1 MKHGLIII
9 NCILLTIGTC
19 GGPLL
24 TRLYYTNG
32 GKRIWLMSFIS
43 TAGCPIILIPLF
55 FSFLSR
61 RRSNRNRNR
70 DNAENTEG
78 KTKILL
84 IETPLFI
91 ASIVIGLLIGLDNYL
106 YAYGLAYLPV
116 STSSLIIGTQ
126 LAFNAL
132 FAFFMVK
139 QKFTPFSVNAVVL
152 LTVGTG
158 ILAFNSNGDKP
169 AHESHKQYVI
179 GFLVT
184 LVAAVL
190 YAFILPL
197 VELTYKKA
205 RQEITFPLV
214 LEMQM
219 VTCLAATCFCVVGM
233 LVNGDFKVIAREGRE
248 FKIGG
253 SAFYWTLIV
262 ITGIIW
268 QGYFLGAIG
277 IVFCASSLA
286 SGVLISVLLP
296 VTEVLAVVCFR
307 EKFQAEKGVA
317 LLLSLWGFVSY
328 FYGEFKSGKK
338 VVDKPL
344 TPETELPI
352 LPDSDSVA

>member
-1 MKHGLIII
+1 MKNGLLII
-9 NCILLTIGTC
+9 NCIFLVIGTC

-32 GKRIWLMSFIS
+32 GKRIWFMSFLS
-43 TAGCPIILIPLF
+43 TAGFPVILIPLL
-55 FSFLSR
+55 FSFLHR
-61 RRSNRNRNR
+61 RNRTETTE
-70 DNAENTEG
+70 NAKKEG
-78 KTKILL
+78 IILM
-84 IETPLFI
+84 ETPLFI
-91 ASIVIGLLIGLDNYL
+91 ASIVIGLLTGLDNYL

-132 FAFFMVK
+132 FAFLMVK
-139 QKFTPFSVNAVVL
+139 QKFTPFSINAVVL
-152 LTVGTG
+152 LTVGIG
-158 ILAFNSNGDKP
+158 ILALHSDGDKP
-169 AHESHKQYVI
+169 AHESRKEYVI
-179 GFLVT
+179 GFLMTV
-184 LVAAVL
+184 VAAVL

-205 RQEITFPLV
+205 RQEITFTLV
-214 LEMQM
+214 LEMQLVM
-219 VTCLAATCFCVVGM
+219 CIAGSVFCLVGM
-233 LVNGDFKVIAREGRE
+233 IIDGDFKVIAREARE

-253 SAFYWTLIV
+253 SMFYYSLIV

-268 QGYFLGAIG
+268 QGFFLGAIG

-338 VVDKPL
+338 VLEKAQP
-344 TPETELPI
+344 PETELPLT
-352 LPDSDSVA
+352 LPVSDSAV

>member
-1 MKHGLIII
+1 MKNGLVII
-9 NCILLTIGTC
+9 NCIILTIGTC

-24 TRLYYTNG
+24 TRLYYNNG
-32 GKRIWLMSFIS
+32 GKRIWFMSFLS
-43 TAGCPIILIPLF
+43 TGGCPIILVPLF

-61 RRSNRNRNR
+61 RRRRSSRNRNNEE
-70 DNAENTEG
+70 NAE
-78 KTKILL
+78 KTKIILM
-84 IETPLFI
+84 ETPLFI
-91 ASIVIGLLIGLDNYL
+91 ASIVIGLLTGLDNYL

-139 QKFTPFSVNAVVL
+139 HKFTPFSINAVVL

-158 ILAFNSNGDKP
+158 ILALHSDGDKP
-169 AHESHKQYVI
+169 ANESHREYVV
-179 GFLVT
+179 GFLMTV
-184 LVAAVL
+184 VAAVL

-214 LEMQM
+214 LEMQLVM
-219 VTCLAATCFCVVGM
+219 CLAASCFCVVGM
-233 LVNGDFKVIAREGRE
+233 LIDGDFKVIPREARE

-253 SAFYWTLIV
+253 SVFYYTLIV
-262 ITGIIW
+262 LIGIIW
-268 QGYFLGAIG
+268 QGFFLGAIA

-286 SGVLISVLLP
+286 SAVLISVLLP

-307 EKFQAEKGVA
+307 EKFQAEKA
-317 LLLSLWGFVSY
+317 ISLFLSLWGFVSY
-328 FYGEFKSGKK
+328 FYGEFKSGKN
-338 VVDKPL
+338 VLDKSQP
-344 TPETELPI
+344 PETELHVIPVV
-352 LPDSDSVA
+352 STSVV